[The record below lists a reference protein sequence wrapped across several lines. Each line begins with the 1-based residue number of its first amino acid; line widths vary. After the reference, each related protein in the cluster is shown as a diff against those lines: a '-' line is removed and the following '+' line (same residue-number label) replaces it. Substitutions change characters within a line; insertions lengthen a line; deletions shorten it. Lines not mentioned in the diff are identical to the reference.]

1 MEDDLWRMIM
11 EDKIMEILQEINEEI
26 PNYTG
31 DNLYEDR
38 LLDSFQVIELVEQLE
53 DTWNIEIP
61 PEMIVMENFAS
72 KDAIISLVK
81 KLAGKNQ

>member
-1 MEDDLWRMIM
+1 M

-26 PNYTG
+26 PNYKG

-81 KLAGKNQ
+81 ELAEKNQ

>member
-1 MEDDLWRMIM
+1 M

-26 PNYTG
+26 PNYKG
-31 DNLYEDR
+31 DNLYEAK
-38 LLDSFQVIELVEQLE
+38 LLDSFQIIELVETLE

-72 KDAIISLVK
+72 KDAIISFVKELVE
-81 KLAGKNQ
+81 KNQ